1 MKNSKYLFIVL
12 VVGLLLQGCKSY
24 TSNVILKA
32 EPTDINWT
40 SAYEKAIIEN
50 PIKVGDKIQY
60 SIYTNLGES
69 IIDPSGS
76 LLSAKNFGDGNLASD
91 AIPTY
96 EVLESGMCLFPLLGK
111 VLVIGL
117 KTSQLD
123 SLMSIKYETFYNGA
137 YVISKVVNKKIII
150 LGGKGGQIIPFKSNM
165 NLLEAVA
172 AYGGID
178 ERAKGYNIRIIRG
191 DLKNPEVTIVN
202 LKTINDMKNSIVNL
216 RPDDIIYIEPIRRP
230 GAEAVRDN
238 MYVFNLLQV
247 IVTLSLLIN
256 NFTQ

>member
-1 MKNSKYLFIVL
+1 
-12 VVGLLLQGCKSY
+12 
-24 TSNVILKA
+24 
-32 EPTDINWT
+32 
-40 SAYEKAIIEN
+40 
-50 PIKVGDKIQY
+50 
-60 SIYTNLGES
+60 
-69 IIDPSGS
+69 
-76 LLSAKNFGDGNLASD
+76 
-91 AIPTY
+91 
-96 EVLESGMCLFPLLGK
+96 
-111 VLVIGL
+111 
-117 KTSQLD
+117 
-123 SLMSIKYETFYNGA
+123 
-137 YVISKVVNKKIII
+137 
-150 LGGKGGQIIPFKSNM
+150 M

-202 LKTINDMKNSIVNL
+202 LTTINDMKNSIVNL